1 MTLGQRIAQHRKA
14 LGISQ
19 EELGARLGVSR
30 QAVSKWET
38 SAATPDMENLLALS
52 RVLGV
57 PVSVLTGTPE
67 EGPITSARR
76 KRPLSWP
83 WLFLSGL
90 MILAIT
96 VGVGFLIHT
105 AIHQEDGK
113 IDDMPGP
120 DPDFDFSLQ
129 WQAPRLDGREWY
141 EFLKLGAQAETFP
154 FGTSLELT
162 EPEEVRDTDYH
173 LTALHRADCGAVTVA
188 YLHTDA
194 DPERNQ
200 TEGDSITELS
210 TIAASVWT
218 PRGIQVGDV
227 KAEVTM
233 AYGDDLVYCL
243 KEDEGYTLVQ
253 HDYYYAYQTV
263 EQPAYA
269 LLFFMQDGQVV
280 GIRAESTGDLG
291 LDAYAPNNIFRFP
304 VVDGEPDFSQRQEP
318 NREMASDT
326 RQVYIAW
333 NQLVT
338 NNNLSA
344 EELYAYHQTIFNGL
358 AYLDWQELGQ
368 LGSTEHPQQT
378 MEALLSW
385 LREQAPYTE
394 SEILS
399 LQMGVQSN
407 LDGWLT
413 EDYATL
419 LSTAFFGD
427 PVIFAKKLSTDSLAE
442 TMYQVIRLTAYG
454 AELYPV
460 ELEAAL
466 DTLDTALAGGLF
478 TEVQQGWAELLRLY
492 LVTPVDQRNSL
503 PRSPAELG

>member
-1 MTLGQRIAQHRKA
+1 
-14 LGISQ
+14 
-19 EELGARLGVSR
+19 
-30 QAVSKWET
+30 
-38 SAATPDMENLLALS
+38 
-52 RVLGV
+52 
-57 PVSVLTGTPE
+57 
-67 EGPITSARR
+67 
-76 KRPLSWP
+76 
-83 WLFLSGL
+83 
-90 MILAIT
+90 
-96 VGVGFLIHT
+96 
-105 AIHQEDGK
+105 
-113 IDDMPGP
+113 
-120 DPDFDFSLQ
+120 
-129 WQAPRLDGREWY
+129 
-141 EFLKLGAQAETFP
+141 
-154 FGTSLELT
+154 
-162 EPEEVRDTDYH
+162 
-173 LTALHRADCGAVTVA
+173 
-188 YLHTDA
+188 
-194 DPERNQ
+194 
-200 TEGDSITELS
+200 
-210 TIAASVWT
+210 
-218 PRGIQVGDV
+218 
-227 KAEVTM
+227 
-233 AYGDDLVYCL
+233 
-243 KEDEGYTLVQ
+243 
-253 HDYYYAYQTV
+253 
-263 EQPAYA
+263 
-269 LLFFMQDGQVV
+269 
-280 GIRAESTGDLG
+280 
-291 LDAYAPNNIFRFP
+291 
-304 VVDGEPDFSQRQEP
+304 
-318 NREMASDT
+318 MASDT

-427 PVIFAKKLSTDSLAE
+427 PVTFAKKLSTDSLAE

-478 TEVQQGWAELLRLY
+478 TEVQQDWAELLRLY